1 MAVRDDGVLPVVFA
15 GLTDA
20 DWLKDAGDDSAV
32 PAAADLAGRKDHAV
46 RCADGLAEW
55 MGRVR
60 VVIVPV
66 SVLVVACALAVAV
79 L

>member
-1 MAVRDDGVLPVVFA
+1 M
-15 GLTDA
+15 T
-20 DWLKDAGDDSAV
+20 
-32 PAAADLAGRKDHAV
+32 
-46 RCADGLAEW
+46 CTDGLAEW

-66 SVLVVACALAVAV
+66 SVLVVASALAVAM